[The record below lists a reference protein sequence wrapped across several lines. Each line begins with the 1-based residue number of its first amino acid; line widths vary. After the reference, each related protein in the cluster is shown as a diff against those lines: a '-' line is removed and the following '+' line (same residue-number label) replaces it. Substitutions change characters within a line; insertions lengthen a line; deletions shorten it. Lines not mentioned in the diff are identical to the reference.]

1 MERHFHEQLDTLKH
15 QLIDM
20 AMAVEEAIA
29 SAIEAL
35 IKRDDRIAEQV
46 IDRDEQINKMEIDI
60 DEICLRLLALQ
71 QPMAIDLRFVTSA
84 MKLNNDLERIGDH
97 AVNRP
102 AGQVTESQGS
112 SEAVHQYSENGQNSP
127 ENGKAEYRQFYKR
140 GYHTGQK
147 CMRTG

>member
-1 MERHFHEQLDTLKH
+1 MERHFHEQLETLKQ

-35 IKRDDRIAEQV
+35 IKRDNHMADQV
-46 IDRDEQINKMEIDI
+46 MNRDEHINRMEIDI
-60 DEICLRLLALQ
+60 DEICLKLLALQ

-97 AVNRP
+97 ATNIGEEVIYMIEGIIPRHFKTREKSN
-102 AGQVTESQGS
+102 
-112 SEAVHQYSENGQNSP
+112 AVHKDKPPQE
-127 ENGKAEYRQFYKR
+127 
-140 GYHTGQK
+140 
-147 CMRTG
+147 